1 MFSFQISHKLYD
13 LYIQYILGPY
23 NRLAILLSLFTVLNQ
38 QPLDG
43 APSASVS
50 FPQINS
56 YLSFLY
62 PEQSIVKHKW
72 NTNTETDWQETKR

>member
-13 LYIQYILGPY
+13 LYVQYILGPY

-50 FPQINS
+50 LPHAFS
-56 YLSFLY
+56 VKAFL
-62 PEQSIVKHKW
+62 PGQQLPFLLIP
-72 NTNTETDWQETKR
+72 